1 MLRLRIAI
9 LQKFDIERDRSSNLL
24 QSKQPDAWER
34 CFVTQTTGVRWT
46 IRDVEALPDNEWI
59 RYEII
64 DGELFVTRS
73 PHCRHQKVT
82 GRIFTV
88 LDQWS
93 LEHHQ
98 GEAFIMPG
106 LIFSDSDNVSP
117 DVVWVS
123 RERLAQ
129 IEDEAGHLQGA
140 PELAVEVLSPGK
152 ANEDRDR
159 LAKLKLY
166 STQGVQEYWIV
177 DRIAQRIEIYRREN
191 SQLML
196 AVTLLASD
204 RITSPLLPGFACE
217 VAGLFAS

>member
-1 MLRLRIAI
+1 MARGNAV
-9 LQKFDIERDRSSNLL
+9 N
-24 QSKQPDAWER
+24 
-34 CFVTQTTGVRWT
+34 QTTGGVRWT

-64 DGELFVTRS
+64 GGELFVTRS

-82 GRIFTV
+82 GRIFTA
-88 LDQWS
+88 LDAWS
-93 LEHHQ
+93 LERGS

-106 LIFSDSDNVSP
+106 LIFSDSDNVAP

-129 IEDEAGHLQGA
+129 IEDPAGHLQGA
-140 PELAVEVLSPGK
+140 PELVVEVLSPGK

-177 DRIAQRIEIYRREN
+177 DRIAQRLEVYRREN
-191 SQLML
+191 AQLVRV
-196 AVTLLASD
+196 ATLVVGD
-204 RITSPLLPGFACE
+204 RITSPLLPSFVCEIARWFA
-217 VAGLFAS
+217 A